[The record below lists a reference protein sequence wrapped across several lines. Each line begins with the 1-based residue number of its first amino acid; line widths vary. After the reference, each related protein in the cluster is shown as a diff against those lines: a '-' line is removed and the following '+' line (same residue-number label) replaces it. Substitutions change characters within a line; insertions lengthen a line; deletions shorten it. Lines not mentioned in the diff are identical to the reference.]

1 MWSRLDDQFW
11 SDPKVEK
18 AGNEAV
24 GAFCRMLSYCGDQLT
39 DGVVTAGVA
48 GFIARPKTIDR
59 LAEFG
64 FIVERGE
71 DWLIPNYLEF
81 NPPKTEV
88 EARRE
93 ARAEAGRIGG
103 LKSRPPKQ
111 NGSGVE
117 ANA

>member
-11 SDPKVEK
+11 SDPRVEK
-18 AGNEAV
+18 AGNEAA

-39 DGVVTAGVA
+39 DGVITHGVA
-48 GFIARPKTIDR
+48 SYIARPKIIDR

-64 FIVERGE
+64 FIVKRGD
-71 DWLIPNYLEF
+71 DWLVPNYLEF
-81 NPPKTEV
+81 NPPRSEV
-88 EARRE
+88 EAKRE

-103 LKSRPPKQ
+103 MKSRPPKQ
-111 NGSGVE
+111 NGSKGE